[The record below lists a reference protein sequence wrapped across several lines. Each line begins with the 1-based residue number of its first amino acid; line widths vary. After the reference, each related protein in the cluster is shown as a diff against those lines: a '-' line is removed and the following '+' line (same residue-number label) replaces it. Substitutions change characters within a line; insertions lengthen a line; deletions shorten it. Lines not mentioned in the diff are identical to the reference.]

1 MHQLDIHKKSVLHYW
16 KTQQEENPK
25 RFDTGADAMIPDA
38 MQWLGV
44 YEDQLPGVTPAD
56 ARAVL
61 LDWRAGYLADPAVAP
76 GRPEG

>member
-1 MHQLDIHKKSVLHYW
+1 MHQLEIHKKSVFHYW
-16 KTQQEENPK
+16 KTQQAENPN

-56 ARAVL
+56 ACAVL
-61 LDWRAGYLADPAVAP
+61 LDWRASYLANDVVAP